1 MEQASPLHL
10 ARLARVQ
17 QQMAALGLTQLLVT
31 DPDSVWYL
39 TGYDNEPL
47 ERMMVFCVRADG
59 QHIFFLN
66 RLFPAPAAPWEQ
78 VWFSDTDDAVGALA
92 ARLDPAAPVGIDK
105 TWSARFLLPLLERLP
120 GCRPVLAS
128 DCVDHCRAC
137 KDPAEQAL
145 MKEASRINDQ
155 VMTEAAAF
163 FREGV
168 TEREAARFIEKRYT
182 ELGCSGPSFPTI
194 VSFGAHG
201 ADPHHEPDDTPLTPG
216 DSIVIDM
223 GCRKDR
229 YCSDMTRTYF
239 WREAS
244 PEARAVHDLV
254 REANQKAEALIR
266 PGVPLCEID
275 RAARDHIAAAGYGE
289 YFTHRLGHFIGQ
301 RDHEQGDVSSANT
314 ALAQPGMI
322 FSIEPGVYLPGK
334 FGVRIEDLVLVT
346 ETGCEILNQVDKHW
360 KILG

>member
-66 RLFPAPAAPWEQ
+66 RLFPAPASPWEQ
-78 VWFSDTDDAVGALA
+78 VWFSDTDDAVSALA

-120 GCRPVLAS
+120 GCRPVLGS

-163 FREGV
+163 FQEGV

-201 ADPHHEPDDTPLTPG
+201 ADPHHEPDDTPLAPG
-216 DSIVIDM
+216 
-223 GCRKDR
+223 GFHRHR
-229 YCSDMTRTYF
+229 HGL
-239 WREAS
+239 
-244 PEARAVHDLV
+244 PEEPLLLRHDPHLLLAGGQP
-254 REANQKAEALIR
+254 RGPGRPR
-266 PGVPLCEID
+266 PG
-275 RAARDHIAAAGYGE
+275 AGGE
-289 YFTHRLGHFIGQ
+289 PKGRGA
-301 RDHEQGDVSSANT
+301 DP
-314 ALAQPGMI
+314 PGGA
-322 FSIEPGVYLPGK
+322 SL
-334 FGVRIEDLVLVT
+334 
-346 ETGCEILNQVDKHW
+346 
-360 KILG
+360 